1 MTGQNVGNLNLS
13 LGLDLTA
20 LSTSLAQA
28 ETMLNK
34 LQQGLTNK
42 GFTFMDGLKGSNAD
56 LAQTNQLT
64 SEIKSAMKEL
74 SDRWKA
80 IDWSKGSVAQ
90 KTGMEIMKTYQDI
103 VKTAGMANMTLEQ
116 AARELTKVEIREIK
130 EREAA
135 AKKSADIRHQW
146 STKRLDMRANYE
158 SKIYL
163 AQNKEQESLENK
175 KLKFKQ
181 MMIDK
186 KALYERKVFED
197 QMAAERRA
205 EETRLK
211 WSMQRANIRAAQP
224 MSYDV
229 AMSLPST
236 SVTDRTKKIQEL
248 RKVQESLNSTDAN
261 YANQLRNVN
270 REMQRLNAE
279 NNKAISS
286 GINLQ
291 RQTQEL
297 GTSWAWAMRKA
308 ALFLSVSTISSFLTK
323 LKDVRGEFEM
333 QQKAFA
339 AIIQNKEAAD
349 KIFAQTVRLA
359 LQSPYNLRQL
369 ITYTRE
375 LSAYRVETE
384 KLYDTTKMLAD
395 ISAGLGVDM
404 SRLILAYGQVRSAA
418 VLRGQELRQFTE
430 AGIPIIAEL
439 AEEFGKLENRVVST
453 GEVFDKVSKREVPF
467 AMVDKIF
474 KKMTTEGGVFYN
486 MQLIQAQTLK
496 GKWSNLQ
503 DAYDIMMNSMG
514 ERNQEWLEFGVDSAR
529 LLVENYHGVITVMK
543 LAVAGFGLYKLAV
556 VSSSIATNKLGAT
569 VIANTGK
576 LAVFNGQTYAS
587 VMALK
592 AQEAAS
598 VGASVG
604 LLKLQKAA
612 LIAKGAMT
620 LLSGTAILLA
630 VTAVV
635 SLIAAI
641 SNAIAKAK
649 EFREQM
655 DKENIA
661 ILSNAQKVNGLIE
674 SLKALNKE
682 NSNNADSTAKR
693 IELLSQLRKADG
705 DVANAVQDHTSDLE
719 KLTEV
724 QQEYNRQQELSLFLN
739 DLIEKSA
746 SQGGGGSKSMV
757 DRVVKLSEAKRQE
770 AEANR
775 QINNEWM
782 LARQKLEKIIETG
795 IANKK
800 KISDIDRDSIKGV
813 LSIIDKTSEANRA
826 AAGLYKIKEF
836 GLERFGISDP
846 TNTIRES
853 ERTIKAVNM
862 ANTRLKRSTEGLVDE
877 LKEYIMIQFPEAIGG
892 SLEDPKINKS
902 IKAVADVLE
911 KAIGDKEYVIKIM
924 AELDIPVWRAIPET
938 LKGWKKAFSDI
949 SGLSEETLGTV
960 FMGESGSEATLLGAL
975 DKVIEKRK
983 ELNEE
988 IEREGKIRGKAGAL
1002 SDKEFKDKKDLYDSY
1017 GRILSF
1023 YNQSEKADKTE
1034 DGRIKK
1040 IQTQID
1046 LYEEAYSVYEKYLDI
1061 MSKDTATSKI
1071 ASVYGD
1077 SIANT
1082 VSSAKSYEAWMKQ
1095 NMESLRKIGSEE
1107 ALKAANDIE
1116 KNLRKNQIDLEIGI
1130 SRESRDALEREIA
1143 QTVKMFSKGKELS
1156 ELVGIDK
1163 DWIGDIPSSE
1173 QVVSSYLSTISELKQ
1188 RGGKDDLDKAKQL
1201 EDELVLFQLE
1211 RREEMLKNISE
1222 MTEEMAA
1229 KQHKALILSNRV
1241 AMAQVELDTIIAE
1254 EEKGVKIDAIKKRF
1268 LETFIQHYNKEIQN
1282 LNSEFLKSNEVY
1294 MKLFGDL
1301 SEATVTELVDM
1312 VSQMQ
1317 QLISSAVANEDG
1329 GFTIS
1334 SIDSSG
1340 LTREM
1345 KISAEAYISVV
1356 KKVAEVNRQI
1366 QNNSPFEHA
1375 SIKFR
1380 EAAGFMHDYRI
1391 TLNTIKQLEN
1401 KLEEDIN
1408 LTLEDRYNLELAIQ
1422 ELKNKNN
1429 ISSEKAAKAAEEG
1442 LKATEDGIRRIDSLV
1457 SSVTNLA
1464 EMLGAS
1470 DATLDI
1476 LGSMQDGLKIVLGLL
1491 AAIQAAMAV
1500 ISLIEKSSVWAWIAL
1515 IAVAIVSAV
1524 SSLIKAYDNEINDQI
1539 KDNNMWLDIMDRRT
1553 AALQK
1558 SMSKAF
1564 SISVYLRD
1572 YKEARRAL
1580 ESQIGLTRR
1589 LIEIEYEKRKTDE
1602 DKIRA
1607 YLIKIQELQDEIKEF
1622 DESVS
1627 NSMIGTTLTS
1637 AAEEFANAWIDA
1649 FMSGEDAML
1658 SFEGKFEDM
1667 LKTLMAK
1674 QIAYGIMGSIL
1685 EPFFTKLDEYI
1696 GAGSDMTLTLA
1707 EAESLAAMIPSLL
1720 ENLNDTTAAVFV
1732 PIMEALGLTK
1742 DGLGSI
1748 SGLQADIEGIREET
1762 AGKLV
1767 ALLNTMR
1774 YQMYA
1779 SAERLAG
1786 ISDSFSLVTN
1796 IGADMLVTQKEMLM
1810 LMKEVRSWQD
1820 SITTSGHIKGGR
1832 GLKVFSN

>member
-42 GFTFMDGLKGSNAD
+42 SFTFMDGLKGSNAD

-90 KTGMEIMKTYQDI
+90 KTGMEIMKTYQDV

-146 STKRLDMRANYE
+146 DTKRLDMRANYE

-175 KLKFKQ
+175 KFKFRQ

-197 QMAAERRA
+197 QMAVERRA

-211 WSMQRANIRAAQP
+211 WSMQRANIRANQP

-229 AMSLPST
+229 AMSLPSN
-236 SVTDRTKKIQEL
+236 SITDRAKKIQEL
-248 RKVQESLNSTDAN
+248 RRVQESLNSTDAN
-261 YANQLRNVN
+261 YASQLRNVN
-270 REMQRLNAE
+270 KEMQRLNAE
-279 NNKAISS
+279 NNKAISD
-286 GINLQ
+286 GVQLQ
-291 RQTQEL
+291 KQTQQL
-297 GTSWAWAMRKA
+297 GTSWAWAARKA
-308 ALFLSVSTISSFLTK
+308 ALFLSVSTISSFLSK

-529 LLVENYHGVITVMK
+529 LLVENYHGVITMMK
-543 LAVAGFGLYKLAV
+543 LSIAGFGLYKLGVISA
-556 VSSSIATNKLGAT
+556 SIATNKLGAT
-569 VIANTGK
+569 IIANTGK

-604 LLKLQKAA
+604 LLRLQKAA

-661 ILSNAQKVNGLIE
+661 ILSNAQKVNELIE

-724 QQEYNRQQELSLFLN
+724 QHEYNKQQELSLFLN

-757 DRVVKLSEAKRQE
+757 DRIVKLSEAKREE

-800 KISDIDRDSIKGV
+800 KISDIDKENIKGV

-846 TNTIRES
+846 ANTIRES

-862 ANTRLKRSTEGLVDE
+862 ANTRLKRSTEGLIDE

-924 AELDIPVWRAIPET
+924 AELDIPVWRAVPET

-988 IEREGKIRGKAGAL
+988 IDREGKIRGKVGAL
-1002 SDKEFKDKKDLYDSY
+1002 SEKEFKDKKDLYDSY
-1017 GRILSF
+1017 GKILSF
-1023 YNQSEKADKTE
+1023 YNQSEKAGKE
-1034 DGRIKK
+1034 DDRIKK
-1040 IQTQID
+1040 IQVQID

-1061 MSKDTATSKI
+1061 MSKDAATSKI
-1071 ASVYGD
+1071 ASVYGG

-1082 VSSAKSYEAWMKQ
+1082 VSSTKSYEAWMKQ

-1130 SRESRDALEREIA
+1130 SRESRDTLEKEIA

-1229 KQHKALILSNRV
+1229 KQHKVLILSNRV
-1241 AMAQVELDTIIAE
+1241 ALSQVELDTIIAE
-1254 EEKGVKIDAIKKRF
+1254 EKKGVKIDAIKKRF
-1268 LETFIQHYNKEIQN
+1268 LETYIKHTNKEIQN

-1356 KKVAEVNRQI
+1356 KKVAEVNKQI
-1366 QNNSPFEHA
+1366 EKSSPFRHA
-1375 SIKFR
+1375 GVKFR
-1380 EAAGFMHDYRI
+1380 EAVGFMNDYRI

-1408 LTLEDRYNLELAIQ
+1408 LTLEDRYHLELAIQ
-1422 ELKNKNN
+1422 DLKNKNN
-1429 ISSEKAAKAAEEG
+1429 ISSEKAVKAAEEG
-1442 LKATEDGIRRIDSLV
+1442 LKAMEEGIRRIDSLV

-1470 DATLDI
+1470 DETLDV
-1476 LGSMQDGLKIVLGLL
+1476 LGSIQDGLKIVLGLL
-1491 AAIQAAMAV
+1491 VAIKVAMAV
-1500 ISLIEKSSVWAWIAL
+1500 ISALEKSTVWGWIAT
-1515 IAVAIVSAV
+1515 IAVVIVSAV
-1524 SSLIKAYDNEINDQI
+1524 ASLLKAHDKEMDAQI
-1539 KDNNMWLDIMDRRT
+1539 KSTNQMLDDMNRRT
-1553 AALQK
+1553 SELQK
-1558 SMSKAF
+1558 AMSRAF
-1564 SISVYLRD
+1564 SMSVYLKD
-1572 YKEARRAL
+1572 YEAAREAL
-1580 ESQIGLTRR
+1580 LAQLALTKR
-1589 LIEIEYEKRKTDE
+1589 LMELEYEKRKTDE
-1602 DKIRA
+1602 DKIRD
-1607 YLIKIQELQDEIKEF
+1607 YRIKIEELNNEIKEF

-1685 EPFFTKLDEYI
+1685 EPFFKKLDGYI

-1707 EAESLAAMIPSLL
+1707 EAEDLASMIPSLL

-1796 IGADMLVTQKEMLM
+1796 IGADMLVTQKEMLI
-1810 LMKEVRSWQD
+1810 LMKEIRSWQD